1 MMKKKKNRPAG
12 QKGAKIMEENK
23 EKYGDAEIRGNSPLW
38 KRLDN
43 FWYHYK
49 WHTLI
54 ALFAIFV
61 VVICTLQTCSRESY
75 DIHILY
81 AGNREVKRTSAS
93 GGVIEYETFLD
104 DLARIGEDF
113 DGNGKVSVSL
123 KTLFSLTPDEI
134 KEIEKNHELEVNR
147 TLLQQDAAT
156 LSQLMTYGDYY
167 LCFLS
172 ESVYRDYRDRD
183 GISLFVPLASYA
195 AGREGVRLTDGGDG
209 IYLSSVDFGSLPLLA
224 DFPDDTVI
232 CLRALTEFTEKTD
245 RTSRKKFENSE
256 KMLENLLAFRK
267 K

>member
-1 MMKKKKNRPAG
+1 MMKKKKNRPVG
-12 QKGAKIMEENK
+12 QKGAKIMGENK

-61 VVICTLQTCSRESY
+61 AVICTLQTCSRESY

-113 DGNGKVSVSL
+113 DGNGKVTVSL
-123 KTLFSLTPDEI
+123 KTLFSLTPDEV

-172 ESVYRDYRDRD
+172 ESVYKDYRDRD
-183 GISLFVPLASYA
+183 GISLFAPLASYA
-195 AGREGVRLTDGGDG
+195 AGTEGVRLTDAGDG

-224 DFPDDTVI
+224 EFPEDTVI

-245 RTSRKKFENSE
+245 RTSREKFENSE
-256 KMLENLLAFRK
+256 KVLENLLAFRK